1 MKCRFK
7 LTEQGEVIFARYG
20 NPVLA
25 IRHVE
30 SVAAATLLQS
40 APSVE
45 KRNTE
50 MTKKYA
56 DMAAQ
61 LDEAAHNRFLDLLNT
76 DGFAP
81 WFSTVTRWTEIRP
94 AADTAP
100 SGESVVWAPSINFTF
115 FSKKGLCNSDLKAK
129 KHYLCK

>member
-1 MKCRFK
+1 MPSVVAAAPPTAPCSRSRTVPSTAFFK

-20 NPVLA
+20 NPTLA

-50 MTKKYA
+50 MTEKYA
-56 DMAAQ
+56 DMAEK
-61 LDEAAHNRFLDLLNT
+61 LDK
-76 DGFAP
+76 P
-81 WFSTVTRWTEIRP
+81 QP
-94 AADTAP
+94 
-100 SGESVVWAPSINFTF
+100 
-115 FSKKGLCNSDLKAK
+115 
-129 KHYLCK
+129 

>member
-1 MKCRFK
+1 M
-7 LTEQGEVIFARYG
+7 
-20 NPVLA
+20 LA

-50 MTKKYA
+50 MTEKYA

-61 LDEAAHNRFLDLLNT
+61 LDEAAHNRFLDLLNR
-76 DGFAP
+76 
-81 WFSTVTRWTEIRP
+81 S
-94 AADTAP
+94 
-100 SGESVVWAPSINFTF
+100 
-115 FSKKGLCNSDLKAK
+115 SDRKSDV
-129 KHYLCK
+129 